1 MKILTGLLTTLLLAA
16 LFSFGPGVSQASA
29 ACRISTTQQQSVA
42 GGTNPYGQNDWIAYS
57 PRHWVPPSSQS
68 TCNDINL
75 RDFYAFNTIDGLG
88 YYLLP
93 EHNTHV
99 RIRFYPSSGGSYA
112 NSWKPVNSAQT
123 YAADF
128 VVASAVSSG
137 TEYRLEIWPLAPGG
151 YDIYKFK
158 LKD

>member
-1 MKILTGLLTTLLLAA
+1 MKILTGLLTTLLLAT

-29 ACRISTTQQQSVA
+29 ACRVTSTQQQSVYVS
-42 GGTNPYGQNDWIAYS
+42 TNPYGQSDWMAHSANY
-57 PRHWVPPSSQS
+57 WVPNSSQS

-93 EHNTHV
+93 GHNTHV

-112 NSWKPVNSAQT
+112 NTWKPVNSAQT
-123 YAADF
+123 YAGDF
-128 VVASAVSSG
+128 VVASAVSNG
-137 TEYRLEIWPLAPGG
+137 TQYRLEIWPLAGDG